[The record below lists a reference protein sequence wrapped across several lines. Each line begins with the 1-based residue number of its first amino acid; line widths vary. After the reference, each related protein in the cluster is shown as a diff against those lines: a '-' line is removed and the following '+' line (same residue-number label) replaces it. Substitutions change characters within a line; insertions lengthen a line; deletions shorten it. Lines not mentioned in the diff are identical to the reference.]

1 MLKLGY
7 MKRKLRRPFLDVL
20 KIVTILV
27 LIASIVTLGVVFWN
41 YISRPKT
48 TDIEDTDQD
57 KITTFD
63 YSVNNYTLF
72 DLEEFDFRFVLADI
86 HIESNKTINLSLSNF
101 KTSENIQLNS
111 VNTYVSAI
119 EQAGYNFGN
128 YSVVFGLTSNTTELD
143 ALIFIPIIDD
153 SLDFIDLD
161 ITLNPIKTLSFD
173 LTNPSSTGSIANL
186 GVNEV
191 VVNAEDQAKVVFER
205 DIMVGTEQFY
215 QLDASGKRV
224 PANFTSQSQVFAVK
238 ITISNLT
245 SDKFRIT
252 DAYVYTNGGEQYLAV
267 DKSYLIDGAD
277 NLNNLYI
284 ETENSGFLFF
294 EVLGQSLTVEDF
306 NYIELYFSNVSDG
319 EPYKLSLTEVQ

>member
-1 MLKLGY
+1 

-128 YSVVFGLTSNTTELD
+128 YSVVFGLTSNTTDLD

-238 ITISNLT
+238 ITILNLT